1 MRSRFATTFRK
12 LEKHWLIVVIVAMLA
27 VVALDIAVGIGQS
40 VWFDEGYSITLAQR
54 PLHELIN
61 LTKIDAHPPFYYMYL
76 KAWGMIF
83 GWSELSLRLSSIVPA
98 AAAVGVMAVL
108 VRRLLSTRAA
118 LVVLP
123 FLVFAPFLVRY
134 GYEIRMYAL
143 ILLLA
148 AAGTYALV
156 VAKASGSKKW
166 WLTYALIIALSMY
179 TLYMSIVIWIG
190 HAVWL
195 LYTDIAHK
203 KNPILQ
209 KQWLFYMLAVVI
221 FLPWVPDVIYQT
233 QHSALPPYSGALNLP
248 TLANVMLMLTTYTS
262 LSSGLF
268 ALQLAVAVFLALL
281 VWTLVRVWRNASKK
295 EWQPFALLLIIFL
308 AAVVSYMVFSMPLN
322 VLEFVE
328 RYMVHV
334 SIFFYALVG
343 LTIAAAYQRKFKAE
357 AVGLTV
363 LGLGL
368 FVYGIYS
375 LALQGNY
382 NFQRLQPTY
391 GNTIRAAVGC
401 DDNTQIITAGAYG
414 YIDMWYEFQ
423 GCNFMYFQP
432 LDLTYVGGFAPLNSL
447 NTTKRIKQ
455 MSDVTADRA
464 VFIYF
469 DDNTDILKFDD
480 GRYSLEKQLDY
491 TGAHVQIYR
500 KAS

>member
-1 MRSRFATTFRK
+1 
-12 LEKHWLIVVIVAMLA
+12 MLA
-27 VVALDIAVGIGQS
+27 I
-40 VWFDEGYSITLAQR
+40 
-54 PLHELIN
+54 
-61 LTKIDAHPPFYYMYL
+61 
-76 KAWGMIF
+76 
-83 GWSELSLRLSSIVPA
+83 
-98 AAAVGVMAVL
+98 
-108 VRRLLSTRAA
+108 
-118 LVVLP
+118 
-123 FLVFAPFLVRY
+123 
-134 GYEIRMYAL
+134 
-143 ILLLA
+143 
-148 AAGTYALV
+148 
-156 VAKASGSKKW
+156 
-166 WLTYALIIALSMY
+166 
-179 TLYMSIVIWIG
+179 
-190 HAVWL
+190 
-195 LYTDIAHK
+195 
-203 KNPILQ
+203 
-209 KQWLFYMLAVVI
+209 VI

-262 LSSGLF
+262 LSSGPF

-281 VWTLVRVWRNASKK
+281 VWTLIRVWRNASKK

-357 AVGLTV
+357 AVGLAV

-368 FVYGIYS
+368 FTYGIYS

-401 DDNTQIITAGAYG
+401 DDSTQIITAGAYG

-423 GCNFMYFQP
+423 GCNFTYFQP

-455 MSDVTADRA
+455 ISDVTADRA

-469 DDNTDILKFDD
+469 DDSTDILKFDD

>member
-1 MRSRFATTFRK
+1 MKGRFATTFRK
-12 LEKHWLIVVIVAMLA
+12 LEKHWLAIVIVAMLA
-27 VVALDIAVGIGQS
+27 VVALDIAVGISQS
-40 VWFDEGYSITLAQR
+40 VWFDEGYSIILAQR
-54 PLHELIN
+54 PLHELID
-61 LTKIDAHPPFYYMYL
+61 LTRIDAHPPFYYMYL
-76 KAWGMIF
+76 KAWGTVF
-83 GWSELSLRLSSIVPA
+83 GWTELSLRLSSIIPA
-98 AAAVGVMAVL
+98 AAAVGVMAAL
-108 VRRLLSTRAA
+108 IRRLVGARVA
-118 LVVLP
+118 LVALP
-123 FLVFAPFLVRY
+123 FLIFAPFLIRY

-143 ILLLA
+143 ILLLVA
-148 AAGTYALV
+148 MGTYALV
-156 VAKASGSKKW
+156 AAKASGSKKW
-166 WLTYALIIALSMY
+166 WLAYSLIVALSMY

-190 HAVWL
+190 HVIWL
-195 LYTDIAHK
+195 LYNDVVHK

-209 KQWLFYMLAVVI
+209 KQWLFYILAVVL

-262 LSSGLF
+262 LSSGL
-268 ALQLAVAVFLALL
+268 LIVQLAVVVFLALL
-281 VWTLVRVWRNASKK
+281 VWTLVRIWRSASKK
-295 EWQPFALLLIIFL
+295 EWQPFALQLIIFL

-343 LTIAAAYQRKFKAE
+343 LTVAVAYRQKFKIE
-357 AVGLTV
+357 ATVLAVVGLSV
-363 LGLGL
+363 
-368 FVYGIYS
+368 FAYGIYS
-375 LALQGNY
+375 LASQGNY
-382 NFQRLQPTY
+382 NFQRLQATY
-391 GNTIRAAVGC
+391 GNTIRSAVGC

-455 MSDVTADRA
+455 ISDVNTDRA

-469 DDNTDILKFDD
+469 DDSTDILKFDD